1 MRIYWIAFAL
11 ALAITGCTM
20 QPEKLPDAVER
31 VGDGVFLFTHGE
43 ERSLFL
49 VDAIGVIVTDPL
61 GSDAAR
67 QYKRAI
73 AVITDAPVRYVVYS
87 HYHWDRVAGAELFT
101 RDGAQIVAQERCAER
116 FQANP
121 NPNVVMPNVTFDANH
136 TVKVG
141 DRQLGLHYFG
151 PSHGDCLTVFTVEDE
166 GLMQIVDLVN
176 PPAAAFPDNPN
187 VPYIRPHNLREFFA
201 RTMELATELNIDT
214 VVASR
219 VAPDAASN
227 AGSSPA
233 TGPVSLVQEQAD
245 FWNTVFEQVDAARA
259 AGGVGIDSVVRVK
272 YIDLDQFDDYAG
284 YREEDLPTIMRRVL
298 AYYDMGR

>member
-11 ALAITGCTM
+11 ALAITGCTT